1 MIPDDVTIQVL
12 TQSRAHLIE
21 KTFESIRGC
30 KKAIIHLY
38 NSTSVLQ
45 RDVVFNMSKQE
56 IIDIAVEGAKLFNEE
71 VKNIQ
76 KQNLLLNIHQRVL
89 QEQRWIMHLKYVRQ

>member
-1 MIPDDVTIQVL
+1 
-12 TQSRAHLIE
+12 
-21 KTFESIRGC
+21 
-30 KKAIIHLY
+30 
-38 NSTSVLQ
+38 
-45 RDVVFNMSKQE
+45 MSKQE